1 MSAMAAMQRLICL
14 LKETKMTRSV
24 IFADEIELI
33 KRDKFGTN
41 CSEWQK
47 FTAGTHNLD
56 ILDKDFYYQSRE
68 NERFFIYDGVGD
80 LKLSE
85 CTKKY
90 DFEKINVIFLS
101 HYIANDEHHADADA
115 VDKALIEDYA
125 ELYDKFVKG
134 DESINPPYFKELEQ
148 KLVNG
153 L

>member
-1 MSAMAAMQRLICL
+1 MAAMQGLKCL

-24 IFADEIELI
+24 IFANEIELI

-47 FTAGTHNLD
+47 FTAETHNLE

-68 NERFFIYDGVGD
+68 NERFFIYEGTGTLD
-80 LKLSE
+80 LTQ

-90 DFEKINVIFLS
+90 DFEKINVYFLS
-101 HYIANDEHHADADA
+101 HYIAKGEHHADADD

-148 KLVNG
+148 KVVNG